1 MVLISTTTFILQTLP
16 ELQDDDEYPIMFMAL
31 NITDK
36 VVIGF
41 FTIEYLVRLFNA
53 PKKLKF
59 LFRYELILLFMR
71 IVILYESRYLMDKI

>member
-1 MVLISTTTFILQTLP
+1 MAMVLISTTTFILQTLP
-16 ELQDDDEYPIMFMAL
+16 ELQDDGEYPIIFMTL

-41 FTIEYLVRLFNA
+41 FTFEYLVRLLNA

-59 LFRYELILLFMR
+59 LTRYELILSLIR
-71 IVILYESRYLMDKI
+71 IAIQCF